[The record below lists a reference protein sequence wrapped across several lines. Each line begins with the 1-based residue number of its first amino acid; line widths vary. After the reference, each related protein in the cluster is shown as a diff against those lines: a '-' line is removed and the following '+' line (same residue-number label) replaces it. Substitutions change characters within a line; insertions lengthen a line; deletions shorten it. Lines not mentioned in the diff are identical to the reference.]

1 MEGNSLFNPGFL
13 GGNFN
18 WWVGQIPDD
27 SYWRENIIPY
37 VHEEASESFGWGYRY
52 KVRILGLH
60 EWGEQSISSDDLPWA
75 QVMYPVTAG
84 GGQGSSGAT
93 SSIRQGNM
101 VFGFFM
107 DQGDQQIPIIMGI
120 LGNDMQ
126 PKLSYTQGDDKVT
139 NEKAGSILTAGDAE
153 RKVPH
158 VGNTRSDPGDSNR
171 SAQKQESGNKT
182 DNSNTGVHVTTVTD
196 TKRLTDQKIKHVM
209 LSPCNPNQSALKGI
223 QTALDNLMNY
233 IDGWL
238 STITSY
244 VDAAAAIINSLKDM
258 ESMLERIACEI
269 GKYLKMIMDN
279 VMQYVLKLLNKSLAP
294 AVAAIPSTMR
304 SMFGD
309 MKEIITQLILCL
321 YNKLTAGMCD
331 MLAGLLKSAFDLGGL
346 EKKAKEQ
353 ALNADPDDRT
363 HPEVP
368 MCYAEDLVSK
378 VLAANKQEIDDANQS
393 IIDKLDV
400 FVSDIQEEMA
410 GLTGAFAD
418 IQSMIGDI
426 TGGISAAL
434 GFSNISL
441 NIFGCELSPSCAMSD
456 YYTIGQGGSAQAD
469 SQEPSKESVAE
480 GANDPPSGEGAT
492 PQTPNME
499 PTPGTP
505 PQDLSALRA
514 ETAANE
520 ARPENQVGAQVTGSD
535 LDEVLAEQAMGQG
548 AQEATDSLDMY

>member
-1 MEGNSLFNPGFL
+1 
-13 GGNFN
+13 
-18 WWVGQIPDD
+18 
-27 SYWRENIIPY
+27 
-37 VHEEASESFGWGYRY
+37 
-52 KVRILGLH
+52 
-60 EWGEQSISSDDLPWA
+60 
-75 QVMYPVTAG
+75 
-84 GGQGSSGAT
+84 
-93 SSIRQGNM
+93 
-101 VFGFFM
+101 
-107 DQGDQQIPIIMGI
+107 
-120 LGNDMQ
+120 
-126 PKLSYTQGDDKVT
+126 
-139 NEKAGSILTAGDAE
+139 
-153 RKVPH
+153 
-158 VGNTRSDPGDSNR
+158 
-171 SAQKQESGNKT
+171 
-182 DNSNTGVHVTTVTD
+182 
-196 TKRLTDQKIKHVM
+196 
-209 LSPCNPNQSALKGI
+209 
-223 QTALDNLMNY
+223 
-233 IDGWL
+233 
-238 STITSY
+238 
-244 VDAAAAIINSLKDM
+244 
-258 ESMLERIACEI
+258 
-269 GKYLKMIMDN
+269 
-279 VMQYVLKLLNKSLAP
+279 
-294 AVAAIPSTMR
+294 
-304 SMFGD
+304 MFGD

-378 VLAANKQEIDDANQS
+378 VLAANRQEIDDANQS